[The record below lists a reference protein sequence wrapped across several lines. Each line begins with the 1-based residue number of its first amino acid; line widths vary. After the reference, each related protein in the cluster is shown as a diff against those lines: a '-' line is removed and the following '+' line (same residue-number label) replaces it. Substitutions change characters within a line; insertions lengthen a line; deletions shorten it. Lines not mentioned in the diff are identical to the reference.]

1 VADQETSRLAP
12 ALTGSIPEIG
22 IELGSMDIA
31 RETLWDSIRR
41 THLQDF
47 ENSGLLEPAPGTIL
61 PLKTVRTNAP
71 RLQATTGSEVNE
83 LTMQE
88 AALRTVDPKKVSD
101 RAGVRCE
108 IPTPGPGVGS

>member
-1 VADQETSRLAP
+1 VRHSVV
-12 ALTGSIPEIG
+12 
-22 IELGSMDIA
+22 LGA
-31 RETLWDSIRR
+31 CPLYPLEQTLQ
-41 THLQDF
+41 L
-47 ENSGLLEPAPGTIL
+47 
-61 PLKTVRTNAP
+61 

-108 IPTPGPGVGS
+108 IPTPGSGVGS